1 LIVLDTHA
9 WIWLASD
16 PKRLSRRAANEIQRA
31 KRIAISAISLW
42 ETAMLVRKGRIEL
55 DRGLL
60 EWVEGALD
68 STKAEILPLTPAVAA
83 VGSELELH
91 GDPGDRIIAAT
102 ALLAAAT
109 LVTKDE
115 HLRRYDA
122 LKTVW

>member
-1 LIVLDTHA
+1 MIVLDTHV

-16 PKRLSRRAANEIQRA
+16 PKRLSRPAAKAIQRA
-31 KRIAISAISLW
+31 KRIAVSAISLW
-42 ETAMLVRKGRIEL
+42 EIAMLVRKRRIEL

-60 EWVEGALD
+60 EWIERALE

-102 ALLAAAT
+102 VLLAAAT

-115 HLRRYDA
+115 QLRRYDA

>member
-1 LIVLDTHA
+1 LKCAKWTRP
-9 WIWLASD
+9 S
-16 PKRLSRRAANEIQRA
+16 KR
-31 KRIAISAISLW
+31 
-42 ETAMLVRKGRIEL
+42 RIEL

-60 EWVEGALD
+60 EWVEHALE

-115 HLRRYDA
+115 QLRRYDA

>member
-16 PKRLSRRAANEIQRA
+16 PKRLSRPAAKEIQRA
-31 KRIAISAISLW
+31 KRIAVSAISLW
-42 ETAMLVRKGRIEL
+42 EIAMLVRKRRIEL
-55 DRGLL
+55 DRSLL
-60 EWVEGALD
+60 EWVERALE
-68 STKAEILPLTPAVAA
+68 STRAEILPLTPAVAA